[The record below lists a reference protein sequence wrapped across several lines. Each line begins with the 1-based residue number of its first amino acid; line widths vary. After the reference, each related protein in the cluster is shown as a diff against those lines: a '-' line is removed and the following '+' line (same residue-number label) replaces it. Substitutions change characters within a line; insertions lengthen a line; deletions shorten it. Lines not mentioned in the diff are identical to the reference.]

1 MAESAQPAA
10 RSHRRFADPVMIA
23 ILVIAIIGTLE
34 ASYLT
39 YVHYHGLGALICSGA
54 HNGSSTCAKVQS
66 SVYSRVAG
74 IPVALLGLI
83 GYLSILGSLFIKGE
97 FGRAAGFCVALI
109 GFGFSMY
116 LTYREL
122 FTLKEI
128 CEWCVGSAVLMT
140 ILLVLTSIRFLRG
153 EPVDP
158 ASVVEAST
166 PAAT

>member
-1 MAESAQPAA
+1 MAESAQPATPA
-10 RSHRRFADPVMIA
+10 RRTPFDALTIA

-54 HNGSSTCAKVQS
+54 HNGGSSTCEKVQS

-83 GYLSILGSLFIKGE
+83 GYVSILGSLFVRGE
-97 FGRAAGFCVALI
+97 LGRAAGFCVALI

-140 ILLVLTSIRFLRG
+140 ILMVLTGIRFLRG
-153 EPVDP
+153 EPVDG
-158 ASVVEAST
+158 AGS
-166 PAAT
+166 